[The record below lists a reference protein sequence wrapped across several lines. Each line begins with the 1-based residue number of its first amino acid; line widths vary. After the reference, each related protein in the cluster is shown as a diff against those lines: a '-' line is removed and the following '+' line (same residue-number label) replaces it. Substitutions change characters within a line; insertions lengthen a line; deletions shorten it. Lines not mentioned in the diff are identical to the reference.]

1 MHETIAVVFDFDD
14 TLAPDST
21 SGYLAQAGI
30 GDLNSFWKEEV
41 ATLTHA
47 DWDPVPAYLFKMI
60 EASKSGRIPK
70 VTQESLMEWGRRL
83 PLHEGVPGLFARLRK
98 VAKETNPRASVE
110 FYLISSGIGDT
121 LRQTPIASE
130 FTDIWAS
137 EFAYGIDGGIDFP
150 KKIVSFTDKTRYLF
164 HIQKGLIG
172 PQSRGKPF
180 DVNKKLKPEQ
190 LRVPINHMI
199 FVGDGYTDIPCFSLV
214 KKDGGV
220 SIAVFDTTHSEKWGS
235 AYQFVH
241 DGRVSNLLS
250 ANYSEQSDLSIFLG
264 MAVRKLATDIAVSSG
279 TYQG

>member
-1 MHETIAVVFDFDD
+1 MQETIAVVFDFDD

-21 SGYLAQAGI
+21 SGYLSQAGI
-30 GDLNSFWKEEV
+30 SDLQTFWKKEV
-41 ATLTHA
+41 ASLTEL
-47 DWDPVPAYLFKMI
+47 DWDPVPAYLYKMI

-70 VTQESLMEWGRRL
+70 VTRDSLQEWGRKL
-83 PLHEGVPGLFARLRK
+83 PLHDEVSGLFPRLRK
-98 VAKETNPRASVE
+98 VAKDANPKATIE
-110 FYLISSGIGDT
+110 FYLISSGIGDI
-121 LRQTPIASE
+121 LRETSIASE

-137 EFAYGIDGGIDFP
+137 EFNYGSDGGIDFP

-172 PQSRGKPF
+172 QQSRGKPF

-190 LRVPINHMI
+190 IRVPIKHMI

-220 SIAVFDTTHSEKWGS
+220 SIAVFDKTHGEKWGG

-250 ANYSEQSDLSIFLG
+250 ANYSDQSDLSIFLG
-264 MAVRKLATDIAVSSG
+264 MAVKKLATDIAVSGG

>member
-21 SGYLAQAGI
+21 SGYLSRAGI
-30 GDLNSFWKEEV
+30 ADLSLFWKKEV
-41 ATLTHA
+41 ASLTED
-47 DWDPVPAYLFKMI
+47 DWDPVPAYLYKMI
-60 EASKSGRIPK
+60 EASQTKRIPK
-70 VTQESLMEWGRRL
+70 ITKESLAEWGKIL
-83 PLHEGVPGLFARLRK
+83 PLHEGVPDLFARLKK
-98 VAKETNPRASVE
+98 VAKDVNPRASLE
-110 FYLISSGIGDT
+110 FYLISSGIGDI
-121 LRQTPIASE
+121 LRSTPIADE
-130 FTDIWAS
+130 FTEIWAS
-137 EFAYGIDGGIDFP
+137 EFAYGEDGEVVFP

-172 PQSRGKPF
+172 SRARGKPF

-190 LRVPINHMI
+190 IRIPISHMI

-220 SIAVFDTTHSEKWGS
+220 SIAVFDKTHSEKWGN

-250 ANYSEQSDLSIFLG
+250 ANYSESSDLSIFLG
-264 MAVRKLATDIAVSSG
+264 MAVKKLATDIAVSSG

>member
-30 GDLNSFWKEEV
+30 GDLNAFWKEEV
-41 ATLTHA
+41 AALTHA

-60 EASKSGRIPK
+60 EASKTGRIPK

-83 PLHEGVPGLFARLRK
+83 PLHNGVPGLFARLRK

-110 FYLISSGIGDT
+110 FYLISSGIGDI
-121 LRQTPIASE
+121 LRQTSIAAE

-137 EFAYGIDGGIDFP
+137 EFAYGSDGGIDFP

-264 MAVRKLATDIAVSSG
+264 MAVKKLATDIAVSSG

>member
-1 MHETIAVVFDFDD
+1 
-14 TLAPDST
+14 LS
-21 SGYLAQAGI
+21 QAGI
-30 GDLNSFWKEEV
+30 GDLSSFWKKEV
-41 ATLTHA
+41 AALTEG
-47 DWDPVPAYLFKMI
+47 DWDPVPAYLFKII

-83 PLHEGVPGLFARLRK
+83 PLHDGVHGLFPRLRK
-98 VAKETNPRASVE
+98 IAKETNPRATVE
-110 FYLISSGIGDT
+110 FYLISSGIGDI

-130 FTDIWAS
+130 FSDIWAS

-190 LRVPINHMI
+190 IRIPIDHMI

-220 SIAVFDTTHSEKWGS
+220 SIAVFDKTHVEKWGS
-235 AYQFVH
+235 AYQFVQ

-264 MAVRKLATDIAVSSG
+264 MAVKKLATDIAVSSG

>member
-21 SGYLAQAGI
+21 SGYLGQAGI
-30 GDLNSFWKEEV
+30 ADLSSFWKKEV
-41 ATLTHA
+41 ATLTDD
-47 DWDPVPAYLFKMI
+47 DWDPVPAYLYKMI
-60 EASKSGRIPK
+60 EASQTERVPK
-70 VTQESLMEWGRRL
+70 ITKESLVEWGRHL
-83 PLHEGVPGLFARLRK
+83 PLHEGVPKLFARLRK
-98 VAKETNPRASVE
+98 VAKDANPRANVE
-110 FYLISSGIGDT
+110 FYLISSGIGDI
-121 LRQTPIASE
+121 LRSTPIANE

-137 EFAYGIDGGIDFP
+137 EFAYGADGGISFP

-172 PQSRGKPF
+172 PQARGKPF

-190 LRVPINHMI
+190 IRIPINHMI

-220 SIAVFDTTHSEKWGS
+220 SIAVFDKTHGEKWGS

-264 MAVRKLATDIAVSSG
+264 MAVKKLATDIAVSSG

>member
-21 SGYLAQAGI
+21 SGYLSQAGI
-30 GDLNSFWKEEV
+30 ADLLSFWKKDV
-41 ATLTHA
+41 ASLTDD
-47 DWDPVPAYLFKMI
+47 DWDPVPAYLYKMI
-60 EASKSGRIPK
+60 EASQTERVPK
-70 VTQESLMEWGRRL
+70 ITKESLVEWGTRL

-98 VAKETNPRASVE
+98 VAKDANPRVNVE
-110 FYLISSGIGDT
+110 FYLISSGIGDI
-121 LRQTPIASE
+121 LRSTPIANE
-130 FTDIWAS
+130 FTDIWAT
-137 EFAYGIDGGIDFP
+137 EFSYGADGGISFP

-172 PQSRGKPF
+172 PQARGKPF
-180 DVNKKLKPEQ
+180 DVNRKLKPEQ
-190 LRVPINHMI
+190 IRIPINHMI

-220 SIAVFDTTHSEKWGS
+220 SIAVFDKTHGEKWGS

-241 DGRVSNLLS
+241 DERVSNLLS

-264 MAVRKLATDIAVSSG
+264 MAVKKLATDIAVSSG

>member
-21 SGYLAQAGI
+21 SGYLAEAGI
-30 GDLNSFWKEEV
+30 GDLNAFWKDEV
-41 ATLTHA
+41 GALTDA
-47 DWDPVPAYLFKMI
+47 DWDPVPAYLYKMI
-60 EASKSGRIPK
+60 EASKTGRIPL
-70 VTQESLMEWGRRL
+70 VTRQSFVDWGRRL
-83 PLHEGVPGLFARLRK
+83 PLHDGVTSLFSRLRK
-98 VAKETNPRASVE
+98 EAKAANPRAAIE
-110 FYLISSGIGDT
+110 FYLISSGIGDI
-121 LRQTPIASE
+121 LRETPIAGE

-137 EFAYGIDGGIDFP
+137 EFSYGEDSGIDFP

-164 HIQKGLIG
+164 HIQKGLVG

-180 DVNKKLKPEQ
+180 DVNKKLRPDQ
-190 LRVPINHMI
+190 IRIPINHMI

-220 SIAVFDTTHSEKWGS
+220 SIAVFDKTHGEKWGS
-235 AYQFVH
+235 AYQFVQ

-250 ANYSEQSDLSIFLG
+250 ANYDEQSDLSIFLG
-264 MAVRKLATDIAVSSG
+264 MAVRKLATDIAISSG

>member
-1 MHETIAVVFDFDD
+1 MHETIAIVFDFDD

-21 SGYLAQAGI
+21 SGYLSQAGI
-30 GDLNSFWKEEV
+30 SDLSSFWKKEV
-41 ATLTHA
+41 AALTDA
-47 DWDPVPAYLFKMI
+47 DWDPVPAYLYKMI
-60 EASKSGRIPK
+60 EASKIGRIPK
-70 VTQESLMEWGRRL
+70 VTRESLAEWGRSI
-83 PLHEGVPGLFARLRK
+83 PLHDGVSGVFDRLRN
-98 VAKETNPRASVE
+98 VAKDANSRVTLE
-110 FYLISSGIGDT
+110 FYLISSGIGDI
-121 LRQTPIASE
+121 LRNTSIASE
-130 FTDIWAS
+130 FNDIWAS
-137 EFAYGIDGGIDFP
+137 EFAYEDDGGISFP

-172 PQSRGKPF
+172 PQFRGKPF

-190 LRVPINHMI
+190 IRIPIHNMI

-220 SIAVFDTTHSEKWGS
+220 SIAVFDKTHVEKWGS

-264 MAVRKLATDIAVSSG
+264 MAVKKLATDIAVSSG

>member
-1 MHETIAVVFDFDD
+1 MHETIAIVFDFDD

-21 SGYLAQAGI
+21 SGYLSQAGI
-30 GDLNSFWKEEV
+30 SDLSSFWKKEV
-41 ATLTHA
+41 AALTDA
-47 DWDPVPAYLFKMI
+47 DWDPVPAYLYKMI
-60 EASKSGRIPK
+60 EASKIGRIPK
-70 VTQESLMEWGRRL
+70 VTRESLAEWGRSI
-83 PLHEGVPGLFARLRK
+83 PLHDGVSGVFDRLRN
-98 VAKETNPRASVE
+98 VAKDANSRVTLE
-110 FYLISSGIGDT
+110 FYLISSGIGDI
-121 LRQTPIASE
+121 LRNTSIASE
-130 FTDIWAS
+130 FNDIWAS
-137 EFAYGIDGGIDFP
+137 EFAYEDDGGISFP
-150 KKIVSFTDKTRYLF
+150 KKIVSFTDKTRHLF

-172 PQSRGKPF
+172 PQFRGKPF

-190 LRVPINHMI
+190 IRIPIHNMI

-220 SIAVFDTTHSEKWGS
+220 SIAVFDKTHVEKWGS

-264 MAVRKLATDIAVSSG
+264 MAVKKLATDIAVSSG